1 MTWFS
6 IIVSGIVTYFSRM
19 AMVALIDREMLGTK
33 VKEVLNY
40 VPAAVFPA
48 IIFPGVF
55 FNDFGSF
62 VEITDPKIYGAI
74 VALIVGFYS
83 RNVIATIVY
92 GFYLIGLLFIGLN
105 NINFYNKII
114 IIIFISLKQF
124 FYNFIF
130 FYFIN

>member
-6 IIVSGIVTYFSRM
+6 IIISGIVTYFSRM
-19 AMVALIDREMLGTK
+19 AMVALIDREMLGAK

-55 FNDFGSF
+55 FNDFGSI

-74 VALIVGFYS
+74 VALVVGFFS
-83 RNVIATIVY
+83 KNVIATIVS
-92 GFYLIGLLFIGLN
+92 GLLSYWF
-105 NINFYNKII
+105 
-114 IIIFISLKQF
+114 IIFIILK
-124 FYNFIF
+124 
-130 FYFIN
+130 

>member
-19 AMVALIDREMLGTK
+19 VMVALIDREMLGTK

-55 FNDFGSF
+55 FDDFGSF
-62 VEITDPKIYGAI
+62 VEITNPKIYGAL

-83 RNVIATIVY
+83 RNVIATI
-92 GFYLIGLLFIGLN
+92 LSGLSSYWFM
-105 NINFYNKII
+105 
-114 IIIFISLKQF
+114 IFLT
-124 FYNFIF
+124 
-130 FYFIN
+130 

>member
-6 IIVSGIVTYFSRM
+6 IILSGIVTYFSRM
-19 AMVALIDREMLGTK
+19 AMVALINREMLGAK

-55 FNDFGSF
+55 FDDFGSF
-62 VEITDPKIYGAI
+62 VEFTNPKIYGAL

-83 RNVIATIVY
+83 RNVIATI
-92 GFYLIGLLFIGLN
+92 LSGLLSYWFM
-105 NINFYNKII
+105 
-114 IIIFISLKQF
+114 IFLI
-124 FYNFIF
+124 
-130 FYFIN
+130 

>member
-1 MTWFS
+1 MTWLS
-6 IIVSGIVTYFSRM
+6 IILSGIVTYFSRM

-55 FNDFGSF
+55 FNDFGTL

-74 VALIVGFYS
+74 IALIVGFFS
-83 RNVIATIVY
+83 RSVIATI
-92 GFYLIGLLFIGLN
+92 LSGLSSYWFIVFM
-105 NINFYNKII
+105 I
-114 IIIFISLKQF
+114 
-124 FYNFIF
+124 
-130 FYFIN
+130 

>member
-19 AMVALIDREMLGTK
+19 AMVALIDKEMLGAK
-33 VKEVLNY
+33 IKEVLNY

-55 FNDFGSF
+55 FNDFGAL

-74 VALIVGFYS
+74 IALVVGFYS
-83 RNVIATIVY
+83 RNVIATISS
-92 GFYLIGLLFIGLN
+92 GLLSYWF
-105 NINFYNKII
+105 
-114 IIIFISLKQF
+114 IIFILLE
-124 FYNFIF
+124 
-130 FYFIN
+130 

>member
-19 AMVALIDREMLGTK
+19 AMVALIDREMLGAK

-55 FNDFGSF
+55 FDDFGSF
-62 VEITDPKIYGAI
+62 VEFTNPKIYGAL

-83 RNVIATIVY
+83 RNVIATI
-92 GFYLIGLLFIGLN
+92 LSGLLSYWF
-105 NINFYNKII
+105 
-114 IIIFISLKQF
+114 IIFLI
-124 FYNFIF
+124 
-130 FYFIN
+130 

>member
-62 VEITDPKIYGAI
+62 VEYSDPKIYGAI
-74 VALIVGFYS
+74 VALVVGFYS
-83 RNVIATIVY
+83 RNVILTIAS
-92 GFYLIGLLFIGLN
+92 GLASYWFL
-105 NINFYNKII
+105 
-114 IIIFISLKQF
+114 IFIF
-124 FYNFIF
+124 
-130 FYFIN
+130 

>member
-19 AMVALIDREMLGTK
+19 AMVALIDRDMLGTK

-55 FNDFGSF
+55 FNDFGSL
-62 VEITDPKIYGAI
+62 VEITDPKIYGALI
-74 VALIVGFYS
+74 ALIVGFIS
-83 RNVIATIVY
+83 RSVIATI
-92 GFYLIGLLFIGLN
+92 LSGLSSYWFIVFV
-105 NINFYNKII
+105 I
-114 IIIFISLKQF
+114 
-124 FYNFIF
+124 
-130 FYFIN
+130 

>member
-6 IIVSGIVTYFSRM
+6 IIVSGLVTYVSRM
-19 AMVALIDREMLGTK
+19 AMIALIDREMLGTK

-55 FNDFGSF
+55 FNDFGYF

-74 VALIVGFYS
+74 VALVIGFYS
-83 RNVIATIVY
+83 KNVIATIVS
-92 GFYLIGLLFIGLN
+92 GLLSYWF
-105 NINFYNKII
+105 
-114 IIIFISLKQF
+114 IIFFLLK
-124 FYNFIF
+124 
-130 FYFIN
+130 

>member
-1 MTWFS
+1 MTWLS
-6 IIVSGIVTYFSRM
+6 IIISGIVTYFSRM

-55 FNDFGSF
+55 FNDLGSF

-74 VALIVGFYS
+74 VALIVGYYS
-83 RNVIATIVY
+83 KNVIATIVS
-92 GFYLIGLLFIGLN
+92 GLISYWF
-105 NINFYNKII
+105 
-114 IIIFISLKQF
+114 IIFILLK
-124 FYNFIF
+124 
-130 FYFIN
+130 

>member
-19 AMVALIDREMLGTK
+19 AMVALIDRDMLGTK

-55 FNDFGSF
+55 FNDFGTL

-74 VALIVGFYS
+74 IALIVGFFS
-83 RNVIATIVY
+83 RSVIATI
-92 GFYLIGLLFIGLN
+92 LSGLSSYWFIVFV
-105 NINFYNKII
+105 I
-114 IIIFISLKQF
+114 
-124 FYNFIF
+124 
-130 FYFIN
+130 

>member
-19 AMVALIDREMLGTK
+19 AMVALINREMLGTK

-55 FNDFGSF
+55 FDDFGSF
-62 VEITDPKIYGAI
+62 VEITNPKIYGALF
-74 VALIVGFYS
+74 ALIVGFYS
-83 RNVIATIVY
+83 RNVIATI
-92 GFYLIGLLFIGLN
+92 LSGLLSYWFM
-105 NINFYNKII
+105 
-114 IIIFISLKQF
+114 
-124 FYNFIF
+124 IF
-130 FYFIN
+130 FI

>member
-19 AMVALIDREMLGTK
+19 AMVALIDREMLGAK

-48 IIFPGVF
+48 IIFPGIF
-55 FNDFGSF
+55 FNDLGLI

-74 VALIVGFYS
+74 VALIVGFFS
-83 RNVIATIVY
+83 RSVIATIMS
-92 GFYLIGLLFIGLN
+92 GLISYWF
-105 NINFYNKII
+105 
-114 IIIFISLKQF
+114 IIFI
-124 FYNFIF
+124 I
-130 FYFIN
+130 

>member
-55 FNDFGSF
+55 FDDFGSF
-62 VEITDPKIYGAI
+62 VEFTNPKIYGAL

-83 RNVIATIVY
+83 RNVIATI
-92 GFYLIGLLFIGLN
+92 LSGLSSYWFM
-105 NINFYNKII
+105 
-114 IIIFISLKQF
+114 IFLT
-124 FYNFIF
+124 
-130 FYFIN
+130 

>member
-19 AMVALIDREMLGTK
+19 AMVALIDRDMLGTK

-55 FNDFGSF
+55 FDDFGSF
-62 VEITDPKIYGAI
+62 VEITNPKIYGAL
-74 VALIVGFYS
+74 VALIVGFFS
-83 RNVIATIVY
+83 RSVIATILSGLSSYWFIVY
-92 GFYLIGLLFIGLN
+92 VI
-105 NINFYNKII
+105 
-114 IIIFISLKQF
+114 
-124 FYNFIF
+124 
-130 FYFIN
+130 

>member
-19 AMVALIDREMLGTK
+19 AMIALIDRDMLGLK

-48 IIFPGVF
+48 IIFPGIF
-55 FNDFGSF
+55 FNDLGTI

-74 VALIVGFYS
+74 FALIVGFYS
-83 RNVIATIVY
+83 RNVIATI
-92 GFYLIGLLFIGLN
+92 LSGLLSYWF
-105 NINFYNKII
+105 
-114 IIIFISLKQF
+114 IIFLI
-124 FYNFIF
+124 
-130 FYFIN
+130 

>member
-62 VEITDPKIYGAI
+62 VEYSNPKIYGAI
-74 VALIVGFYS
+74 VALIIGFYS
-83 RNVIATIVY
+83 KNIIATI
-92 GFYLIGLLFIGLN
+92 LSGLLS
-105 NINFYNKII
+105 YW
-114 IIIFISLKQF
+114 IIIF
-124 FYNFIF
+124 
-130 FYFIN
+130 FINQ

>member
-1 MTWFS
+1 MTWLS

-55 FNDFGSF
+55 FNDFGYL
-62 VEITDPKIYGAI
+62 VELTNPKIYGAI
-74 VALIVGFYS
+74 VALIIGFFT
-83 RNVIATIVY
+83 RNVIVTI
-92 GFYLIGLLFIGLN
+92 ISGLLSYWFV
-105 NINFYNKII
+105 
-114 IIIFISLKQF
+114 IFVI
-124 FYNFIF
+124 
-130 FYFIN
+130 

>member
-19 AMVALIDREMLGTK
+19 AMVALIDRDMLGTK

-55 FNDFGSF
+55 FNDFGSL

-74 VALIVGFYS
+74 IALIVGFFS
-83 RNVIATIVY
+83 RSVIATILSGLSSYWFIV
-92 GFYLIGLLFIGLN
+92 FLI
-105 NINFYNKII
+105 
-114 IIIFISLKQF
+114 
-124 FYNFIF
+124 
-130 FYFIN
+130 

>member
-19 AMVALIDREMLGTK
+19 AMIALIDRDMLGAK

-55 FNDFGSF
+55 FNDFGSL

-74 VALIVGFYS
+74 IALIVGFFS
-83 RNVIATIVY
+83 RSVIATI
-92 GFYLIGLLFIGLN
+92 LSGLSSYWFIVFV
-105 NINFYNKII
+105 I
-114 IIIFISLKQF
+114 
-124 FYNFIF
+124 
-130 FYFIN
+130 

>member
-6 IIVSGIVTYFSRM
+6 IILSGIVTYFSRM
-19 AMVALIDREMLGTK
+19 AMVALINREMLGTK

-55 FNDFGSF
+55 FDDFGSF
-62 VEITDPKIYGAI
+62 VEFTNPKIYGAL

-83 RNVIATIVY
+83 RNVIATI
-92 GFYLIGLLFIGLN
+92 LSGLLSYWFM
-105 NINFYNKII
+105 
-114 IIIFISLKQF
+114 IFLI
-124 FYNFIF
+124 
-130 FYFIN
+130 

>member
-55 FNDFGSF
+55 FNDFGLL
-62 VEITDPKIYGAI
+62 VEITDPKIYGAMI
-74 VALIVGFYS
+74 ALIVGFFS
-83 RNVIATIVY
+83 RSVIATI
-92 GFYLIGLLFIGLN
+92 LSGLSSYWFIVFV
-105 NINFYNKII
+105 I
-114 IIIFISLKQF
+114 
-124 FYNFIF
+124 
-130 FYFIN
+130 